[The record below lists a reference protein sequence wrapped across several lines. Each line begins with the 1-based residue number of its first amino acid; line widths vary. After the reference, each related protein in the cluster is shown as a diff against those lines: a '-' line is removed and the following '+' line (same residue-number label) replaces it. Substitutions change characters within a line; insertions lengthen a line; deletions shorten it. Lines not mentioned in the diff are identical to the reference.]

1 MNKQTRSFA
10 ALRMTAA
17 LLLLGSLPA
26 FADET
31 KEVKRADEYYTALF
45 GDGLVKADD
54 KHDPQWLRGYSGD
67 LRFGYQAEQHWGY
80 EVRAFYGKVRSKK
93 VVPATT
99 QAPPPTTDP
108 TGQFSTPEMVTY
120 STGNRSGIGGDAIY
134 RFGSGSFRPYVL
146 AGIGIA
152 YSDRL
157 PGADWIGPYVNLG
170 LGLSA
175 QLTEIAERPLRIRA
189 EVRYAY
195 EDYRDEYTGATKYDP
210 SNYLDLHAFIG
221 LELALTRHV
230 PAPTPPAPEVVPPVQ
245 SAPAPA
251 PESGTPSP

>member
-1 MNKQTRSFA
+1 MNTTRQ
-10 ALRMTAA
+10 LA
-17 LLLLGSLPA
+17 LLAGWALIAAPA
-26 FADET
+26 VADEA
-31 KEVKRADEYYTALF
+31 KEVKRADEYYVALF

-54 KHDPQWLRGYSGD
+54 KHDPEWLRSYAGD

-80 EVRAFYGKVRSKK
+80 EVRAFYGKVRAKK

-134 RFGSGSFRPYVL
+134 RFGSRDSFLRPYVL

-152 YSDRL
+152 YSDEL
-157 PGADWIGPYVNLG
+157 PGKPWIAPYVNAG
-170 LGLSA
+170 VGLSA
-175 QLTEIAERPLRIRA
+175 SLLEIAERPLRIRA
-189 EVRYAY
+189 EVRYGY
-195 EDYRDEYTGATKYDP
+195 EDYRDEYTGATQYDP

-221 LELALTRHV
+221 IELALTRHV
-230 PAPTPPAPEVVPPVQ
+230 PAPTPPPPEVVPVQ
-245 SAPAPA
+245 DKK
-251 PESGTPSP
+251 EGQ